1 LRWGA
6 LLLALAAT
14 AYADGKRYE
23 SADIAFEMPAGWR
36 AESASDPSAPVA
48 VRLVPPVTE
57 KSVQSATVLL
67 GTKRIAEVDLDAEAA
82 GWHAARLKNRVAWG
96 MHSDGGMPRDVLH
109 GARGQKLVRYRDR
122 VGSALGAD
130 EQSFTCGLVA
140 ARMACVVVFA
150 GKDARDQA
158 DALASSLLAQLA
170 IRKR

>member
-6 LLLALAAT
+6 LLLALCAT
-14 AYADGKRYE
+14 AHADGKRWE
-23 SADIAFEMPAGWR
+23 SGDVALEVPSGWR

-57 KSVQSATVLL
+57 KSVQSATVLV
-67 GTKRIAEVDLDAEAA
+67 GAKKIAEVDLDAEAA

-96 MHSDGGMPRDVLH
+96 MHSDGGMPRDVLR

-130 EQSFTCGLVA
+130 EQSFTCGMVA
-140 ARMACVVVFA
+140 ARMTCVVVFA
-150 GKDARDQA
+150 GRDAREQA
-158 DALASSLLAQLA
+158 DQLASSLLSQLT